1 MTTIEI
7 LPVDE
12 LKVLKV
18 IQIVGP
24 DWNKFT
30 GYLPYIR
37 TFDPIIYDHKNSD
50 LLDQKI
56 LEVIQLYFPDSRLQY
71 NIEILFKGQLEDN
84 LRTLEGGSRKKII
97 LQFSPNIPY
106 EMFGKLKGQS
116 FYAYPWE
123 FEIRLLFNDS
133 KERSE
138 LINGFYLCSLPFD
151 KLDEIVKTIKPI

>member
-1 MTTIEI
+1 MTTIEF

-18 IQIVGP
+18 LQIVGP

-30 GYLPYIR
+30 GYLPYLR
-37 TFDPIIYDHKNSD
+37 TFNPKIYDHKNGD

-56 LEVIQLYFPDSRLQY
+56 LETMQHYFPNSRLRY

-84 LRTLEGGSRKKII
+84 LRTLEGGSRKKIT
-97 LQFSPNIPY
+97 LQFSPDIPY
-106 EMFGKLKGQS
+106 EMLGKLAGQS

-151 KLDEIVKTIKPI
+151 NLDEIVKTIKPI